1 MEYVRMDIYQWFW
14 SNYAI
19 KEMMICI
26 LTINSR
32 TKRHEINI
40 NGDGTKTNREIKKN
54 NDWRT

>member
-1 MEYVRMDIYQWFW
+1 
-14 SNYAI
+14 
-19 KEMMICI
+19 MICI